1 MLSIYLNGN
10 HSHVNNYAIIDHL
23 LNLLDTT
30 PLDKNFENFGNFVY
44 QTGHKNHKNSQEC
57 VCFFGSFRY
66 FSYPFRICTDEPE
79 IIKKLTHAIRS
90 NQQKSGY
97 LNQESGYLSQE
108 SVS

>member
-10 HSHVNNYAIIDHL
+10 HSHKNNYTLIDYL
-23 LNLLDTT
+23 LKLLETE

-44 QTGHKNHKNSQEC
+44 KHGARNHKNPPDC

-79 IIKKLTHAIRS
+79 IIEKLTNAIRA

-97 LNQESGYLSQE
+97 LNQES